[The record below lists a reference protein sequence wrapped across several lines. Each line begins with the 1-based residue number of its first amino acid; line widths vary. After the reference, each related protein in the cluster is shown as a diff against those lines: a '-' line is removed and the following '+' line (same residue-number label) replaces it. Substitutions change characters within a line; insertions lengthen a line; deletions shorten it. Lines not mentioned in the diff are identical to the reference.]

1 MNTAH
6 VIPGVDSRTRV
17 ATTLLLA
24 SAVNA
29 ALGWRFGPGL
39 VLLAYL
45 VFGTVG
51 AIVVVTDL
59 AARKI
64 PARVVLPAYPLAAAL
79 LAITSASDHDW
90 WSLGRAGIS
99 MAAVG
104 GLYLMLGLAFAGQF
118 GMGDIELGGL
128 LGLYLGWIGWS
139 ALATGTL
146 LGWALAALA
155 IPLRRTF
162 IGADETGALPAGPFL
177 VAGALVA
184 ILVIR

>member
-1 MNTAH
+1 MNVAY
-6 VIPGVDSRTRV
+6 VIPSVDSRMRV
-17 ATTLLLA
+17 ATTLVLA
-24 SAVNA
+24 AAVDA
-29 ALGWRFGPGL
+29 ALVWRFGPGL
-39 VLLAYL
+39 ALLAYL

-59 AARKI
+59 AAPKI
-64 PARVVLPAYPLAAAL
+64 PARLVLPAYPLAAAL

-90 WSLGRAGIS
+90 WLLVRAGIF

-146 LGWALAALA
+146 LGWVLAAMA
-155 IPLRRTF
+155 IPLRRMF

-184 ILVIR
+184 VLAIR